1 MDRDPR
7 LTNRGYDPPRDADSN
22 AAVTTLAPAGPR
34 WWRGLGGLTRSGS
47 AVEALAWAFYDF
59 ANTIFSFAIV
69 SFAMSLWAISFLG
82 EGAGTFWFTAA
93 VSVSVLLNAIVSPV
107 LGAMSDRVGRRKP
120 FLAVFTALCIGGT
133 AVIGLVDI
141 RLGLIAFAIANFA
154 YQAALIYYDAL
165 LPDVA
170 RPIARGRL
178 SGIGV
183 ALGYCGT
190 LLVGVLLLAG
200 LSTDAD
206 GSSTSATFVLVAGL
220 FLVFAGPLFLLVRE
234 RERDGTRFSAG
245 DALRSF
251 GQLAQTVRNAR
262 EAPGLLRFIV
272 ARFFYTDPVNTAIA
286 VMGAFA
292 VHAVGFTEGQA
303 LQVLLILTVV
313 AVIASFGWGVLSDR
327 WGPRRTL
334 FAVLGTWAIGLII
347 LTFFLSAIPFLFAG
361 ALLGAGLGGV
371 GVVDRLMLLRLS
383 PPERVGEMFG
393 LYGLVGKFSAVVGPL
408 AYGIIVATLLDSLGR
423 GAYQVA
429 IASLFVLLLVG
440 VWILRGVPEGRPEN
454 EEAAAEML
462 VEGMGR

>member
-1 MDRDPR
+1 MTVLVP
-7 LTNRGYDPPRDADSN
+7 TA
-22 AAVTTLAPAGPR
+22 

-47 AVEALAWAFYDF
+47 SIEALAWALYDF

-69 SFAMSLWAISFLG
+69 SFAMSLWTIRYLG
-82 EGAGTFWFTAA
+82 EADGTFWFTAA
-93 VSVSVLLNAIVSPV
+93 VSISVLFNALVSPV
-107 LGAMSDRVGRRKP
+107 LGAMSDRVGRRRP
-120 FLAVFTALCIGGT
+120 FLAVFTAICIGAT

-141 RLGLIAFAIANFA
+141 RLGLVAFAVANFA

-200 LSTDAD
+200 VSTNPD
-206 GSSTSATFVLVAGL
+206 GESTSATFILVAGL
-220 FLVFAGPLFLLVRE
+220 FLLFAAPLFLTVRE
-234 RERDGTRFSAG
+234 QVRHGTPFRARDAMRAW
-245 DALRSF
+245 A
-251 GQLAQTVRNAR
+251 QLGATVRHAA

-272 ARFFYTDPVNTAIA
+272 ARFFYSDPVNTAIA
-286 VMGAFA
+286 VMSAFA
-292 VHAVGFTEGQA
+292 VNAVGFSEGEA
-303 LQVLLILTVV
+303 LQVLLVLTVV
-313 AVIASFGWGVLSDR
+313 AVFASFGWGVMADR

-334 FAVLGTWAIGLII
+334 FIVLGTWAVGLTII
-347 LTFFLSAIPFLFAG
+347 SLVLSTVPFLIAG

-383 PPERVGEMFG
+383 PPERIGEMFG
-393 LYGLVGKFSAVVGPL
+393 LYGLVGKFSAVVGPIV
-408 AYGIIVATLLDSLGR
+408 YGIIVSTLLGSLDR
-423 GAYQVA
+423 AAYQVA

-440 VWILRGVPEGRPEN
+440 LVILRGVPDGNPQN
-454 EEAAAEML
+454 EEIAADAL
-462 VEGMGR
+462 VEGLGA

>member
-1 MDRDPR
+1 M
-7 LTNRGYDPPRDADSN
+7 T
-22 AAVTTLAPAGPR
+22 AVAPAT

-47 AVEALAWAFYDF
+47 SIEALAWAFYDF

-69 SFAMSLWAISFLG
+69 SFAMSLWTIRFLG
-82 EGAGTFWFTAA
+82 EGPGTFWFTAA

-107 LGAMSDRVGRRKP
+107 LGAMSDRIGRRKP
-120 FLAVFTALCIGGT
+120 FLAFFTVACTIGT
-133 AVIGLVDI
+133 VVIGFVDI
-141 RLGLIAFAIANFA
+141 RLGLVAFAIANFA

-200 LSTDAD
+200 ISTDAD
-206 GSSTSATFVLVAGL
+206 GASTSFTFVLVAGL

-234 RERDGTRFSAG
+234 RARPGTSFRAG
-245 DALRSF
+245 DAARSF
-251 GQLAQTVRNAR
+251 GQLAQTVRHAR
-262 EAPGLLRFIV
+262 QAPGLLRFIV
-272 ARFFYTDPVNTAIA
+272 ARFFYSDPVNTAIV
-286 VMGAFA
+286 VMSAFA
-292 VHAVGFTEGQA
+292 VNAIGFTEGQA

-313 AVIASFGWGVLSDR
+313 AVIASLGWGALADR

-334 FAVLGTWAIGLII
+334 LAVLGVWAIGLTII
-347 LTFFLSAIPFLFAG
+347 TAFLEPVPFLFAG

-371 GVVDRLMLLRLS
+371 GVVDRLLLLRLA
-383 PPERVGEMFG
+383 PPDRIGEMFG
-393 LYGLVGKFSAVVGPL
+393 LYGLVGKFSAVIGPII
-408 AYGIIVATLLDSLGR
+408 YGIIVATLLEGLER
-423 GAYQVA
+423 GAYRVA

-440 VWILRGVPEGRPEN
+440 IWILRGVPEGEPEN
-454 EEAAAEML
+454 EEAATDGL
-462 VEGMGR
+462 LEGMSR

>member
-1 MDRDPR
+1 
-7 LTNRGYDPPRDADSN
+7 
-22 AAVTTLAPAGPR
+22 VTVLAPAR

-47 AVEALAWAFYDF
+47 SVEALAWAFYDF

-69 SFAMSLWAISFLG
+69 SFAMSLWTIRFLD
-82 EGAGTFWFTAA
+82 EGPGTFWFTAA
-93 VSVSVLLNAIVSPV
+93 VSGSVLLNAIVSPV
-107 LGAMSDRVGRRKP
+107 LGAMSDRIGRRKP
-120 FLAVFTALCIGGT
+120 FLAVFTVLCVVGT

-141 RLGLIAFAIANFA
+141 RLGLVAFALANFA

-200 LSTDAD
+200 ISTDAD
-206 GSSTSATFVLVAGL
+206 GESTAATFALVAGL
-220 FLVFAGPLFLLVRE
+220 FVIFAAPLFLLVRE
-234 RERDGTRFSAG
+234 KERNGASFSAA
-245 DALRSF
+245 DAARSF
-251 GQLAQTVRNAR
+251 GQLATTVAHAR
-262 EAPGLLRFIV
+262 ASPGLLRFIV
-272 ARFFYTDPVNTAIA
+272 ARFFYSDPINTAIA
-286 VMGAFA
+286 VMSSFA
-292 VHAVGFTEGQA
+292 VFAIGFTEGQA
-303 LQVLLILTVV
+303 LQVLLVLTVL
-313 AVIASFGWGVLSDR
+313 AVIASFGWGFLADR

-334 FAVLGTWAIGLII
+334 FAVLATWAVGLII
-347 LTFFLSAIPFLFAG
+347 LTLFLSTIPFLFAG

-393 LYGLVGKFSAVVGPL
+393 LYGLVGKFSAVVGPIV
-408 AYGIIVATLLDSLGR
+408 YGAIVALLLGSLDR

-429 IASLFVLLLVG
+429 IGSLFVLLLVG
-440 VWILRGVPEGRPEN
+440 IWILRGVPEGAPDH
-454 EEAAAEML
+454 EEITTDALA
-462 VEGMGR
+462 EGMGR